1 MKKIAFLAEKG
12 GAGKTTQA
20 FNFASYLAHQG
31 KQVLLVD
38 LDHQASLSG
47 DIFGIR
53 VSDGTS
59 VNMFRQQPVI
69 IHHGVQNNLDIVPA
83 SLKLE
88 VLEKELNNEEM
99 PALTLHFW
107 LEDFTKEL
115 GLETYDYIIFD
126 THPDFGI
133 INQNVVAACDAVISP
148 LEPTVFGWAG
158 KTRVEGR
165 FTWLKKRVI
174 NPMTRETLIDTK
186 LWFINSKIEHNTTD
200 SRDLLER
207 TQDVPEV
214 IATINKKQLFVK
226 SIRQN
231 TPIVEMA
238 EDMQLLSPN
247 RAFFEETFMAY
258 DVIQAHVDTI

>member
-31 KQVLLVD
+31 HQVLLVD

-59 VNMFRQQPVI
+59 VNMFRQLPVI
-69 IHHGVQNNLDIVPA
+69 IHREMQPNLDVIPA

-88 VLEKELNNEEM
+88 LLEKELNNEEM

-107 LEDFTKEL
+107 LQDFSDEFEL
-115 GLETYDYIIFD
+115 NNYDYIIFD

-133 INQNVVAACDAVISP
+133 INQNVVAVCDAVISP

-158 KTRVEGR
+158 KARVEGR
-165 FTWLKKRVI
+165 FDWLKHRVV
-174 NPMTRETLIDTK
+174 NPLTRETLIDTR
-186 LWFINSKIEHNTTD
+186 LWFINSKIEHNTSD
-200 SRDLLER
+200 SRDLLQR
-207 TQDVPEV
+207 TEHVDEV

-231 TPIVEMA
+231 VPIVEMA
-238 EDMQLLSPN
+238 DDMQILSPN
-247 RAFFEETFMAY
+247 RNFFDETFSAY
-258 DVIQAHVDTI
+258 HTMQEHIDSI

>member
-1 MKKIAFLAEKG
+1 MKTIAFLAEKG

-20 FNFASYLAHQG
+20 YNFASYLAHQG
-31 KQVLLVD
+31 KHVLLVD

-59 VNMFRQQPVI
+59 VNMFRQQPVT
-69 IHHGVQNNLDIVPA
+69 IHATTQENLDVIPA

-88 VLEKELNNEEM
+88 LLEKELNNEEM

-107 LEDFTKEL
+107 MQDFSE
-115 GLETYDYIIFD
+115 GLELNKYDYIIFD

-165 FTWLKKRVI
+165 FSWLKKRVI
-174 NPMTRETLIDTK
+174 NPITRETLIDTK

-231 TPIVEMA
+231 TPISTMA
-238 EDMQLLSPN
+238 EDMQILSPN
-247 RAFFEETFMAY
+247 RAFFEETFKSY
-258 DVIQAHVDTI
+258 DTIQSHVDNI

>member
-1 MKKIAFLAEKG
+1 MKTIAFLAEKG

-20 FNFASYLAHQG
+20 FNFASYVAHQG

-59 VNMFRQQPVI
+59 VNMFRQLPVTIHRNMQP
-69 IHHGVQNNLDIVPA
+69 NLDVVPA

-88 VLEKELNNEEM
+88 LLEKELNNEEM

-107 LEDFTKEL
+107 MQDFADEL
-115 GLETYDYIIFD
+115 GLNDYDYIIFD

-133 INQNVVAACDAVISP
+133 INQNVVATCDAVISP

-165 FTWLKKRVI
+165 FAWLAKRVV
-174 NPMTRETLIDTK
+174 NNVTRETLIDTK

-207 TQDVPEV
+207 TQDVPDV

-231 TPIVEMA
+231 LPIVAMA
-238 EDMQLLSPN
+238 EDIQILSPN
-247 RAFFEETFMAY
+247 RAFFEETFTAY
-258 DVIQAHVDTI
+258 DAIQSHVDSI